1 MAPLLFSDSSN
12 LISDMKWSL
21 LKTMRDFIFAH
32 YFERKKNS
40 LKILKGQPE
49 VVNSWIDNVI
59 AKIKGQNGN
68 TDPYR
73 TPNIEQFMVLQM
85 AKPVLFRLLY
95 LPYFHSKNRVRVV
108 VVLKRLVLM
117 TFCISFF
124 L

>member
-21 LKTMRDFIFAH
+21 LKIMRDFIFAH

-85 AKPVLFRLLY
+85 AKPVLFR
-95 LPYFHSKNRVRVV
+95 
-108 VVLKRLVLM
+108 
-117 TFCISFF
+117 
-124 L
+124 